1 MDKKCEKL
9 LRKMCLVLNILKG
22 IALIW
27 FIITILLAVFMFFVD
42 INSIP
47 LDSLRIDIIDLTLK
61 NDLFINKEMI
71 AKILPVGLLLLGML
85 FFVGYKMI
93 KIVESICKTAL
104 EKPFDISIANSLV
117 RLSKYI
123 LVGGLITN
131 LIIIFRFIIL
141 TKPYNYNLLF
151 NENYVSDIQFKY
163 QFNLTFLIDAAL
175 VYLLSYVFR
184 DGKELQDLSDEFL
197 ELC

>member
-9 LRKMCLVLNILKG
+9 LRKMCLVLNILKD
-22 IALIW
+22 IALFS
-27 FIITILLAVFMFFVD
+27 FITTILLAVFMFFVD

-47 LDSLRIDIIDLTLK
+47 LDSLRIDVIDLTLK

-184 DGKELQDLSDEFL
+184 YGKELQDLSDETL
-197 ELC
+197 

>member
-9 LRKMCLVLNILKG
+9 LKKMCLVLNILKD
-22 IALIW
+22 IALFS
-27 FIITILLAVFMFFVD
+27 FITTILLAVFMFFVD

-131 LIIIFRFIIL
+131 LIIIFRFIIS

-184 DGKELQDLSDEFL
+184 YGKELQDLSDETL
-197 ELC
+197 

>member
-9 LRKMCLVLNILKG
+9 LRKMCLVLNILKD
-22 IALIW
+22 IALFS
-27 FIITILLAVFMFFVD
+27 FITTILLAVFMFFVD

-47 LDSLRIDIIDLTLK
+47 LDSLRIDVIDLTLK

-85 FFVGYKMI
+85 FFIGYKMI

-184 DGKELQDLSDEFL
+184 YGKELQDLSDETL
-197 ELC
+197 